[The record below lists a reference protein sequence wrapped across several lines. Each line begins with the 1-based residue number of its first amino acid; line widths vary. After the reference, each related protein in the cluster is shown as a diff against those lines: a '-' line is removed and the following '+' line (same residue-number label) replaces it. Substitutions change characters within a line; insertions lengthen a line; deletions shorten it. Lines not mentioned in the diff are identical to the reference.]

1 MKRHLLFAM
10 LCIVGALNLSA
21 QIKEVDMTSKFSS
34 LTAWN
39 NWVGA
44 TGYTATNFCPMVE
57 VNGLGQ
63 RQVCEKYQE
72 PCTTASEIFSTTV
85 TGLTAGTYK
94 IELYGGAAYTFGR
107 GFTSPAFSEGTWN
120 AGDKIDPPGTG
131 VTLYAESEG
140 NTYGGEIPI
149 YYATNFPDGAAVI
162 TLDGIVVGASGS
174 IKIGMSQTANS
185 TNWHVIQLKSV
196 IAQVDMADLIAD
208 KKADLQALVDEA
220 AAYPSDAE
228 LAAAVT
234 EAQGYIAT
242 TPADVTEADALIA
255 NLEASIAKLPKLITA
270 AKNAASVA
278 GASATNPIKTNFVIN
293 GTFDTAGNVA
303 PWQTTGSFQNVTT
316 ATNQNG
322 AFTVPFFENWNPS
335 AKANKMYQV
344 IENIPNG
351 TYELDICAFVQTYAG
366 DGQTS
371 QYVFANEAKT
381 YITTGTPTA
390 YKVFVQVTDN
400 KIEVGFEQTEA
411 ISQWMGIDN
420 VSLKY
425 YGDCTVEEAQ
435 FGSYIASVAELKAQ
449 IAAMTNLP
457 PAMNTIKDN
466 NLASKPDTYTSVEEY
481 EAAITELT
489 GVLAEVKEAEAAY
502 ARYNT
507 LRGYVTSLLAVP
519 NNEIVA
525 NSHAVLEAANT
536 EGTMESIKDIN
547 AAYDALKAAA
557 MQYVADA
564 NPADG
569 AQFDITFLLTNPDVT
584 SFWTGA
590 WEVRPEGWY
599 TDQLDDAGNVI
610 GNFQVMANEDMGPGG
625 QVFMEYWQDNGRT
638 DGFVLYQK
646 ITLPEGTYQ
655 MSGKVGLLQNAGGT
669 TANMTFSA
677 NDTDGS
683 QVAVGPLAAQSVE
696 FVNSEEQEVK
706 IGIKAHEG
714 NSYRWIGIN
723 DIHLYK
729 VAPKKFVI
737 NEAENYDYSQDGAGD
752 VELYRD
758 FHWNDYNTLV
768 LPFNMTEEEVHKVF
782 GPATRV
788 YYAESFANN
797 IISLRKSKEGSVIKA
812 NTPCVILL
820 DNQLNIPVEIPARTL
835 VPATDANP
843 LFVRTDITTV
853 GNYNASYQIVP
864 NDMTNWIIGYGGIS
878 DGAPTDGATLYY
890 VNSEVH
896 LSATKAY
903 FSVSGATEAK
913 AITMTVD
920 GEATGIATVE
930 NGEVNFH
937 AGKIF
942 DLSGREVKNPARG
955 IYIVGG
961 KKVMIK

>member
-21 QIKEVDMTSKFSS
+21 QIKETDMTAKFSS
-34 LTAWN
+34 LT
-39 NWVGA
+39 NWQSWTGA
-44 TGYTATNFCPMVE
+44 IGYTATNFCPMVE
-57 VNGLGQ
+57 VGGGIGMK
-63 RQVCEKYQE
+63 QVCEKYE
-72 PCTTASEIFSTTV
+72 GSCNSTGDVFYTTV

-94 IELYGGAAYTFGR
+94 IELYGAAAYTFGR
-107 GFTSPAFSEGTWN
+107 GFSSTAFSEGTWA

-131 VTLYAESEG
+131 VTLYAEAEG
-140 NTYGGEIPI
+140 ITYGGEIPI
-149 YYATNFPDGAAVI
+149 YYATDFPDGAATV
-162 TLDGIVVGASGS
+162 TLDEIVVGSSGE
-174 IKIGMSQTANS
+174 IKIGMSKTSTS

-220 AAYPSDAE
+220 GAYSSDPDV
-228 LAAAVT
+228 AAAIT
-234 EAQGYIAT
+234 EANALIAQV
-242 TPADVTEADALIA
+242 PADATEADALIA
-255 NLEASIAKLPKLITA
+255 DLDAAIASMPAKIAV
-270 AKNAASVA
+270 AKNTASVA

-420 VSLKY
+420 VSLIY

-449 IAAMTNLP
+449 IAAITNLP

-466 NLASKPDTYTSVEEY
+466 YLASKPDTYTSVEEY
-481 EAAITELT
+481 EDAIRELE
-489 GVLAEVKEAEAAY
+489 GVLTETKEAEAAY
-502 ARYNT
+502 AKYTT
-507 LRGYVTSLLAVP
+507 LKGYVTSLLAVP
-519 NNEIVA
+519 YTELVSNA
-525 NSHAVLEAANT
+525 HSALEAANT
-536 EGTMESIKDIN
+536 EGTMESIEDIN

-564 NPADG
+564 DPAEG
-569 AQFDITFLLTNPDVT
+569 SQFDLTFLLVNPEL
-584 SFWTGA
+584 SAYAA
-590 WEVRPEGWY
+590 WQGGIEGWY
-599 TDQLDDAGNVI
+599 TDQSD
-610 GNFQVMANEDMGPGG
+610 GNFQAMVNNEMGPGEEH
-625 QVFMEYWQDNGRT
+625 FMEYWTEDPKTSGY
-638 DGFVLYQK
+638 VLYQK
-646 ITLPEGTYQ
+646 ITLPVGTYK
-655 MSGKVGLLQNAGGT
+655 MTGRVGLLQDTGGNN
-669 TANMTFSA
+669 ANMTFSA

-729 VAPKKFVI
+729 MAPKKFVI
-737 NEAENYDYSQDGAGD
+737 NEAEDYDYSQDGAGD
-752 VELYRD
+752 VEIYRD

-768 LPFNMTEEEVHKVF
+768 LPFNMTEEEVHNTF

-820 DNQLNIPVEIPARTL
+820 DNQLNIPIKIPARTL

-843 LFVRTDITTV
+843 LFNRTDITTV

-864 NDMTNWIIGYGGIS
+864 NGMTNWIIGYGGIS
-878 DGAPTDGATLYY
+878 DGAPSNGAALYY

-913 AITMTVD
+913 TITMTVD
-920 GEATGIATVE
+920 GEATGIATIE

-937 AGKIF
+937 SGKIF